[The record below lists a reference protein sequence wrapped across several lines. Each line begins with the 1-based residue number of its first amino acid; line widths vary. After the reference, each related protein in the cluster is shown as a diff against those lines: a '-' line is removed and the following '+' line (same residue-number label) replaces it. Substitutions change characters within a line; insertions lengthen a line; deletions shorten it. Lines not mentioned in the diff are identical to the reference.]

1 MMGRWCIWR
10 SMEPENAKP
19 DDDKAKGSDAEAGDA
34 KVVDARAAEAEAA
47 ESRIV
52 EAKIVEAKSVES
64 QSSQSKSVHPTMSER
79 GFAQV
84 SRRELLK
91 LVPVLALGAF
101 AIPRVQEGLL
111 KRGLGFSDW
120 ASARLFR
127 RGHMATTFADA
138 ELTPFEKFP
147 INGYD
152 VEDPGVI
159 FENWSL
165 TVGGAVQKP
174 GDYRLAQI
182 QALPRVRQ
190 NTRHVC
196 VEGWDVIGRFGGA
209 RLSDF
214 LNMIGAD
221 TSARFL
227 TVTCAD
233 DYYESLDMAT
243 ALHPQTL
250 LCYEMYDQPLTRKHG
265 APVRLNIP
273 TKVGYKQAKY
283 LTDLKVTNVLEKVG
297 YWEDQGDSGFYGL

>member
-1 MMGRWCIWR
+1 
-10 SMEPENAKP
+10 MEPENRKPGAEEAKAGEP
-19 DDDKAKGSDAEAGDA
+19 RAVEPKIVDPEIAEPKSAAA
-34 KVVDARAAEAEAA
+34 KVVHP
-47 ESRIV
+47 
-52 EAKIVEAKSVES
+52 KIVE
-64 QSSQSKSVHPTMSER
+64 TRMNER
-79 GFAQV
+79 KFSQV

-91 LVPVLALGAF
+91 VVPVLALGAF
-101 AIPRVQEGLL
+101 AFPSFQEALL
-111 KRGLGFSDW
+111 KKGLGFSDW
-120 ASARLFR
+120 ASEQLFR
-127 RGHMATTFADA
+127 RGHLAPTFADSD
-138 ELTPFEKFP
+138 LTPFEKFP

-159 FENWSL
+159 FENWTL
-165 TVGGAVQKP
+165 TVSGAVQKP
-174 GDYRLAQI
+174 GDYKLSQI
-182 QALPRVRQ
+182 QALPRYRQ

-214 LNMIGAD
+214 LNLIGAD

-227 TVTCAD
+227 TVACAD

-265 APVRLNIP
+265 APLRLNVP

-297 YWEDQGDSGFYGL
+297 YWEDQGYSSFYGL

>member
-1 MMGRWCIWR
+1 
-10 SMEPENAKP
+10 MEPEKVKP
-19 DDDKAKGSDAEAGDA
+19 DDGEVEGSGAGPVDSKGADLTASKSEGVESKVAET
-34 KVVDARAAEAEAA
+34 
-47 ESRIV
+47 
-52 EAKIVEAKSVES
+52 KSVETERVE
-64 QSSQSKSVHPTMSER
+64 KKIVHPTVNEGR
-79 GFAQV
+79 FAQV

-91 LVPVLALGAF
+91 LAPVLALGAF
-101 AIPRVQEGLL
+101 AIPSIQETLL
-111 KRGLGFSDW
+111 KKGLGFSDW
-120 ASARLFR
+120 ASAKLFR

-165 TVGGAVQKP
+165 TVSGAVQEP
-174 GDYRLAQI
+174 GDYKLQQI

-227 TVTCAD
+227 TVACAD

-265 APVRLNIP
+265 APLRLNIP

-297 YWEDQGDSGFYGL
+297 YWEDQGYSEFYGL